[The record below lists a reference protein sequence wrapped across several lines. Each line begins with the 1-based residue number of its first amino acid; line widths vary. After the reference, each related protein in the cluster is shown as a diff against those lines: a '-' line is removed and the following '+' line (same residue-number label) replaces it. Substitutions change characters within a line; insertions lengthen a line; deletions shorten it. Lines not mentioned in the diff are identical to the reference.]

1 MGRLLVEEHNHGKL
15 WMGFGISFF
24 TFGIAIFLAY
34 TVTLAEETINQLFI
48 LGVAL
53 LLVVASI
60 IMIRGVFAKRDE
72 CPLCKDKY
80 KFGSKKNV

>member
-15 WMGFGISFF
+15 WMGFGLSFF

-60 IMIRGVFAKRDE
+60 IMIRGVFQKRDE

-80 KFGSKKNV
+80 KFGRKKNV